1 MRDRNLRLSR
11 RAMVAGGALALGTAA
26 AIERASAQPA
36 AGVSPQLA
44 ELYDKAK
51 PEGEVT
57 IWAPG
62 APSVQWIPAEF
73 AKRFPAVKV
82 TWLGDQQASS
92 RLIAEARAGRHATDV

>member
-1 MRDRNLRLSR
+1 MQDKTVRSSR
-11 RAMVAGGALALGTAA
+11 RAVIAGALAFGATPLIRRAA
-26 AIERASAQPA
+26 AQPA

-51 PEGEVT
+51 AEGEVT

-82 TWLGDQQASS
+82 TWLGDQQAS
-92 RLIAEARAGRHATDV
+92 